1 MKEIRS
7 KSGLAIALSKLEGFK
22 EPKVRVEQYTVDS
35 EIGAFVLWNGLL
47 KEDIRQK
54 VSVDLGCGTG
64 TLGMGALLLGAKKV
78 FFVDSDSLALK
89 MAKHNLKKVKSEFLI
104 EGEADFVCKDIGGF
118 SEKCD
123 TVIENPPFG
132 VKVRHADRVFLKK
145 AFETGKVIYSFHKSE
160 SKRFIGRFSNKNE
173 FKITD
178 VWDFK
183 FPLKATYKFHSRR
196 IKYIDVSCFRLE
208 KENYLNRHNFS
219 G

>member
-1 MKEIRS
+1 MKEISS

-22 EPKVRVEQYTVDS
+22 EPKVSVEQYVVDS

-64 TLGMGALLLGAKKV
+64 ILGIGALLLGAKKV
-78 FFVDSDSLALK
+78 FFVDSEGSALEI
-89 MAKHNLKKVKSEFLI
+89 AKNNLEKVKSEFHI
-104 EGEADFVCKDIGGF
+104 EGEAVFACKDVSEF
-118 SEKCD
+118 DEKCD

-132 VKVRHADRVFLKK
+132 VKVRNADRVFLKK
-145 AFETGKVIYSFHKSE
+145 AFEISKVVYSFHKSE
-160 SKRFIGRFSNKNE
+160 SKRFMERFSLKNE

-178 VWDFK
+178 LWDFK
-183 FPLKATYKFHSRR
+183 FPLKATYSFHSRR

-208 KENYLNRHNFS
+208 KGL
-219 G
+219 